1 MAMEFGCQG
10 STWVLDYDVE
20 ADIMHQIMDDIKNG
34 GLTGLDMQVSLLGKY
49 KNAPEKF
56 KEELDK
62 RGLKLAA
69 LTIPHAFEGG
79 KPSAQERELE
89 DYYFEYLKHFP
100 GAIMNVP
107 SRVGKNRDNLLQR
120 QKEIIKGANEL
131 GKRAIEEHGIITSLH
146 PISYVTSYWR
156 FKEDYDVLFD
166 GLDPRYMG
174 YTPDAGHIEFGGM
187 EAAEIIKEAL
197 PLVKHVHFKDAS
209 KNNEWM
215 KMGEGDIDFEKCIK
229 VLKDGGYNGWVM
241 LEEETGAEQ
250 ENTSEVIVELGDYV
264 RKNIYP
270 IVKGE

>member
-1 MAMEFGCQG
+1 MAIEFGCQG

-20 ADIMHQIMDDIKNG
+20 ADIMDQIKDDVKNG
-34 GLTGLDMQVSLLGKY
+34 GFTGLDMQISLLGRY
-49 KNAPEKF
+49 KNAPKKF

-79 KPSAQERELE
+79 TASLEERELE
-89 DYYFEYLKHFP
+89 NHYFEYLKHFP

-120 QKEIIKGANEL
+120 QKEIINGANDL
-131 GKRAIEEHGIITSLH
+131 GKRALEGHGIITSLH

-156 FKEDYDVLFD
+156 FKEDYEVLFD

-187 EAAEIIKEAL
+187 EAADIIKEAL

-209 KNNEWM
+209 KNNVWE
-215 KMGEGDIDFEKCIK
+215 KMGEGDIDFVKCVN
-229 VLKDGGYNGWVM
+229 VLKDGGYDGWII
-241 LEEETGAEQ
+241 LEEETGEAQ
-250 ENTSEVIVELGDYV
+250 DTSEVIVELGDYV
-264 RKNIYP
+264 KKNIYP

>member
-1 MAMEFGCQG
+1 MVMGFGCQG

-20 ADIMHQIMDDIKNG
+20 ADIMDQIMDDVKSG
-34 GLTGLDMQVSLLGKY
+34 GFTGLDMQVSLLGGY
-49 KNAPEKF
+49 KNNPEQF

-79 KPSAQERELE
+79 QSSDSEKELE
-89 DYYFEYLKHFP
+89 NHYFEFLKHFP

-107 SRVGKNRDNLLQR
+107 SRVGKNRDNLYLR

-131 GKRAIEEHGIITSLH
+131 GKRALEEHGIITSLH

-156 FKEDYDVLFD
+156 FKEDYEVLFD
-166 GLDPRYMG
+166 GLDPKYMG

-187 EAAEIIKEAL
+187 EAANIIEKAL
-197 PLVKHVHFKDAS
+197 PLVKHVHYKDAT

-215 KMGEGDIDFEKCIK
+215 KMGEGDIDFRKCTR
-229 VLKDGGYNGWVM
+229 VLKEGGYNGWII
-241 LEEETGAEQ
+241 LEEESGETQ
-250 ENTSEVIVELGDYV
+250 ETSKVIKELGEYT
-264 RKNIYP
+264 KENISP
-270 IVKGE
+270 IVKGEY